1 MQIFLQMHL
10 NTQHLHNH
18 FIINSV
24 SFKDGKKYYSNLT
37 NTALLRKTS
46 DEICEEYGLSVL
58 KEKTCKSGINF
69 ENFYKKS
76 MRDSDYYKFAKEDID
91 YAIKHS
97 YTLKQ
102 FQQMLVS
109 MGYNY
114 YYRADKLSVRREPY
128 RRNIRVER
136 AFGEEYSLENIKRR
150 ILENDYIKQERII
163 PYKVMGHRHFI
174 TRDRIRKKYKTKG
187 IVALYY
193 YYKYLLKLYTK
204 KNIQYKLTPEMRAE
218 VKKMDEYSERIR
230 FLCKYKI
237 ETMSD
242 VDNVKEK
249 KQAEMKKIL
258 NKRNRLYYKR
268 QKLDNESEKEG
279 ITKEIIDVTSALTKV
294 RKEIKL
300 CDEIYDKV
308 PKMKEQIKEVD
319 EKEKQ
324 KIKEKEKEQE
334 KKLKEKK
341 KKDRR
346 YER

>member
-1 MQIFLQMHL
+1 MKQ
-10 NTQHLHNH
+10 
-18 FIINSV
+18 
-24 SFKDGKKYYSNLT
+24 
-37 NTALLRKTS
+37 
-46 DEICEEYGLSVL
+46 YGLSVL
-58 KEKTCKSGINF
+58 TEKTCKSGINF

-91 YAIKHS
+91 YAIKRS

-114 YYRADKLSVRREPY
+114 CYRADKLSVRREPY
-128 RRNIRVER
+128 KRNIRVER
-136 AFGEEYSLENIKRR
+136 TFGEEYSLENIKRR
-150 ILENDYIKQERII
+150 IFENDYIKSEKIL
-163 PYKVMGHRHFI
+163 PYMVVKNRHFT
-174 TRDRIRKKYKTKG
+174 TRNKLRKKYRPKG
-187 IVALYY
+187 IGALYY

-242 VDNVKEK
+242 IDNVREK
-249 KQAEMKKIL
+249 KQEEMQKIL
-258 NKRNRLYYKR
+258 NIRNRLYYKR
-268 QKLDNESEKEG
+268 QKLDNESEKDSV
-279 ITKEIIDVTSALTKV
+279 TKEIIDVTSVLTKV

-300 CDEIYDKV
+300 CDEIYDNV
-308 PKMKEQIKEVD
+308 PKMKEQLKELD
-319 EKEKQ
+319 DKEKQ
-324 KIKEKEKEQE
+324 KIKEKEE
-334 KKLKEKK
+334 KKLKK
-341 KKDRR
+341 KKDKR